1 MKKVQSIPRAE
12 IPAVKRELERLK
24 QASEDFEQVLVRM
37 MLKEMQKN
45 MKGGLLDGGDYQ
57 KMFEDMLLDE
67 RARSMTQ
74 TGQFGLARQI
84 FDQLK
89 PQILSQDGAN
99 TEEAPPPL
107 RGQTLEELYHQ
118 VTMERIANENR
129 RTSGDQE

>member
-1 MKKVQSIPRAE
+1 MEKVQGTPRAE
-12 IPAVKRELERLK
+12 TPAVKRELERLK
-24 QASEDFEQVLVRM
+24 KASEDFEQVLVRM

-45 MKGGLLDGGDYQ
+45 IKGGLLDGGDYQ

-89 PQILSQDGAN
+89 PQILSQAGASA
-99 TEEAPPPL
+99 EEGNPPL
-107 RGQTLEELYHQ
+107 RGRTLEDLYHQ